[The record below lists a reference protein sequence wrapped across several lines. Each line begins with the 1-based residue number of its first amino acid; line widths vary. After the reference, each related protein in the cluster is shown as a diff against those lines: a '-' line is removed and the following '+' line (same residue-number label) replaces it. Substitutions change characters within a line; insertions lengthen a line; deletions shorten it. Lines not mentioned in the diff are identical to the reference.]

1 MHNRYKYLLALSLCG
16 ALALAACGTAQKDW
30 TNASTENTVSGY
42 QAFLD
47 KHPKDEH
54 AQEAQTRIAA
64 LQDDAAWKTAQ
75 GGNSPDSYQAYL
87 QAEPKWHSR
96 PSGPRRDERGSIGRM
111 RGRRPS
117 RTARRRRCKH
127 SCRNIRRGLKRTRH
141 DRGSPQSSPSYRAEL
156 GHYHNERA
164 AQRKRSELQS
174 RFSKV
179 LMEIDVVAP
188 DSANKEFRVM
198 SGLMDRQDANS
209 ACTSLKRDHQ
219 PCEVVKADQGQG

>member
-1 MHNRYKYLLALSLCG
+1 MKNQYKYLRPLALCG
-16 ALALAACGTAQKDW
+16 ALALTACGTAQKDW
-30 TNASTENTVSGY
+30 TNASAENTVSGY

-54 AQEAQTRIAA
+54 AQEAQTHIAT
-64 LQDDAAWKTAQ
+64 LQDDAAWNTAQ
-75 GGNSPDSYQAYL
+75 SGNSRDSYQGYL
-87 QAEPKWHSR
+87 QAEPN
-96 PSGPRRDERGSIGRM
+96 GTQAQAARDEITGFDRANAWKTAQSDGSAAALQAFLQKY
-111 RGRRPS
+111 PQVPEADQ
-117 RTARRRRCKH
+117 ARQKLAA
-127 SCRNIRRGLKRTRH
+127 I
-141 DRGSPQSSPSYRAEL
+141 QSDYRAEL
-156 GHYHNERA
+156 GSFHSDRA

-179 LMEIDVVAP
+179 LVEIDVVAP
-188 DSANKEFRVM
+188 DSSSKRFRVM

>member
-1 MHNRYKYLLALSLCG
+1 MNHRYKYFLALSFCG

-30 TNASTENTVSGY
+30 TNASSANTVSSY

-54 AQEAQTRIAA
+54 AQEAQTRIAV
-64 LQDDAAWKTAQ
+64 LRDDAAWQTAQ
-75 GGNSPDSYQAYL
+75 SGNSSSSYQAYL
-87 QAEPKWHSR
+87 QTEPKGAHAQAA
-96 PSGPRRDERGSIGRM
+96 RDAMGGFDRANAWKMAQSDGSA
-111 RGRRPS
+111 
-117 RTARRRRCKH
+117 TALQ
-127 SCRNIRRGLKRTRH
+127 GFLQEYPQ
-141 DRGSPQSSPSYRAEL
+141 GSEADQARQRLAAIQSNYRAEL

-179 LMEIDVVAP
+179 LVEVDVVPP

-198 SGLMDRQDANS
+198 SGLMDRQDATS